1 MAKLTSQLVRCGCTL
16 RVTSETSYKL
26 PIIHI
31 MTNTIEILNT
41 SCGMST
47 ELASQLRPNPLR
59 SNNSLN

>member
-1 MAKLTSQLVRCGCTL
+1 MAKLTSQLVWCGCTL
-16 RVTSETSYKL
+16 RVTSESSYKL

-47 ELASQLRPNPLR
+47 ANLRPNCDLTP
-59 SNNSLN
+59 